1 LKSLRAPNHDFAEL
15 FIFNGLAAFS
25 FRAISHMPFLDPKGP
40 IDILTCARERRI
52 QPPLRDLDSRL
63 RGNDKMPDVRFHV
76 IALF

>member
-1 LKSLRAPNHDFAEL
+1 
-15 FIFNGLAAFS
+15 
-25 FRAISHMPFLDPKGP
+25 MPFLDPKGP

-52 QPPLRDLDSRL
+52 QPSLRDLDSRL

>member
-15 FIFNGLAAFS
+15 FIFNGLTAFS

-40 IDILTCARERRI
+40 IDILGCARERPI

-63 RGNDKMPDVRFHV
+63 RGNDKTSDLRFLV
-76 IALF
+76 IALL

>member
-15 FIFNGLAAFS
+15 FIFNSLTAFS

-40 IDILTCARERRI
+40 IDILACARERRI
-52 QPPLRDLDSRL
+52 QPTLRDPDSRL
-63 RGNDKMPDVRFHV
+63 RGNDETPDMRFLV